1 MYNAAGGSGMRR
13 MFPHLK
19 YTYRLMLVKL
29 KVAIWKVLGVI
40 DMLPLK
46 WKGVRFGKGC
56 FVDGKP
62 YVRMAKGSKIILGD
76 DVTLI
81 SRMQH
86 NPMLRHCMAIHTLTP
101 EAEIEL
107 HDHAGLSGCTLVC
120 CAGISVGEYTI
131 IGPDTLISDTDG
143 HHYSPETGWRIR
155 TAYTGS
161 PISIGKKCFVGARC
175 VILSG
180 ASIGDRCVVAAG
192 TVLNRDV
199 PAGHMASGNPAV
211 ITPLPKIL
219 GGPGR
224 KASLANAA
232 PATR

>member
-1 MYNAAGGSGMRR
+1 
-13 MFPHLK
+13 
-19 YTYRLMLVKL
+19 MLVKL
-29 KVAIWKVLGVI
+29 KIAVWKVLGFI

-86 NPMLRHCMAIHTLTP
+86 NPMLRHRMAIHTLTP

-219 GGPGR
+219 GGPGK

-232 PATR
+232 PASR